1 MTTAYVIDVPATFA
15 SDHVDRELPT
25 GKLINRTAKLWTFVC
40 NEDEII
46 EWYSDADYYSDP
58 AIVASMRSSCGPGII
73 GLQSSARATLK
84 RLRPH
89 FEQGPQALRDQAR
102 QQLRVVFKEA
112 I

>member
-15 SDHVDRELPT
+15 SDHVDRELPS
-25 GKLINRTAKLWTFVC
+25 GELIKSTDKLWTVGC
-40 NEDEII
+40 NENELI

-89 FEQGPQALRDQAR
+89 FRNSTDARLRIVAK
-102 QQLRVVFKEA
+102 LGGL

>member
-15 SDHVDRELPT
+15 SDHVDRELPS
-25 GKLINRTAKLWTFVC
+25 GELIKSTDKLWTFVC
-40 NEDEII
+40 NENELI

-89 FEQGPQALRDQAR
+89 FRNSTDARLRIVAK
-102 QQLRVVFKEA
+102 LGGL